1 MYKVI
6 IIDDE
11 PWAREVIKSLGNWE
25 KYKLD
30 IIGEAVDGEN
40 GLELIQ
46 KTDPNI
52 VITDMRMP
60 ALSGPQLLKTIEE
73 QFPEIKIIVMSGYD
87 DFEYMQQAI
96 RSRAVEYLLKPI
108 NGEELNNSLAKCV
121 ESLSKTPELFLDNN
135 DQEKYMA
142 YRQLIYDYLLFFNK
156 GQILKTFKLLSAFLE
171 KSSLALKKE
180 EAIMIV
186 FNDFKLLLDQFLK
199 KEGKIAGENN
209 FISKKTTNSSWSEL
223 FNNLSNIYA
232 KGIDIIQESL
242 KNSGQL
248 EIEEVKAYINRHF
261 QDPISLETLAQHF
274 FVSKEH
280 LSRKFKSDTGENIS
294 SYIIRKRMEQAK
306 QLLKEGK
313 LSIKETAR
321 ITGYN
326 DLAYFYRVF
335 KKYYGRTPGSICE
348 DQEERH

>member
-11 PWAREVIKSLGNWE
+11 PWAREVIKSLGSWE

-30 IIGEAVDGEN
+30 IVGEAVDGKN
-40 GLELIQ
+40 GLELI
-46 KTDPNI
+46 KKVKPNI

-60 ALSGPQLLKTIEE
+60 ALDGPELLKTIEE

-96 RSRAVEYLLKPI
+96 RSHAVEYLLKPI
-108 NGEELNNSLAKCV
+108 NEKELNSSLDKCV
-121 ESLSKTPELFLDNN
+121 QDLSKRTQLFTNTN
-135 DQEKYMA
+135 QQEKYTA
-142 YRQLIYDYLLFFNK
+142 YRQRIYEYLLSLNK
-156 GQILKTFKLLSAFLE
+156 APILRTFKQLCSFIE

-180 EAIMIV
+180 KGMLLV
-186 FNDFKLLLDQFLK
+186 FNDFMLMLSDFLT
-199 KEGKIAGENN
+199 KEGAAQEQENIIPAKITALTW
-209 FISKKTTNSSWSEL
+209 IEL
-223 FNNLSNIYA
+223 FNNLSDIYSE
-232 KGIDIIQESL
+232 GINVIEDSI

-248 EIEEVKAYINRHF
+248 EIEEVKAHINRHF

-280 LSRKFKSDTGENIS
+280 LSRKFKSYSDENIS
-294 SYIIRKRMEQAK
+294 SYIIRKRMEKAK
-306 QLLKEGK
+306 QLLEEGK

-321 ITGYN
+321 ITGYH

-335 KKYYGRTPGSICE
+335 KKYYGTTPGAII
-348 DQEERH
+348 DQQ